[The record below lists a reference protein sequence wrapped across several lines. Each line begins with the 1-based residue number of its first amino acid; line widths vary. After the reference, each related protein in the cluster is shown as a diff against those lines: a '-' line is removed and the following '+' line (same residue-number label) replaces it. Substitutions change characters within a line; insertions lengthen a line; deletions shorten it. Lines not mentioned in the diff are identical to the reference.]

1 MLTNKTKYA
10 LHALTYLAEAAGRGP
25 VLIAEL
31 AREERIPKKFL
42 ERILL
47 DLKTRGILR
56 SQKGK
61 GGGYLLARPAA
72 QISLGDVLRFM
83 DGPLAPVSCVS
94 QTAYAPC
101 RECSDEATCGIR
113 SVMKEV
119 RDAISDVVDATTLA
133 DLVQRSKAAQSAR
146 VETLSYEI

>member
-1 MLTNKTKYA
+1 MLTSKTKYA
-10 LHALTYLAEAAGRGP
+10 LIALQTLARARRDEP
-25 VLIAEL
+25 VLIARI
-31 AREERIPKKFL
+31 AEEESIPRKFL

-47 DLKTRGILR
+47 ELKARGVLR

-61 GGGYLLARPAA
+61 GGGYSLARPPDEIPLAD
-72 QISLGDVLRFM
+72 IVRWM

-101 RECSDEATCGIR
+101 RECRNEACCGIR

-119 RDAISDVVDATTLA
+119 RDAIADILDATTVA
-133 DLVQRSKAAQSAR
+133 DLVRRGQDTRRQ
-146 VETLSYEI
+146 ELTYDI

>member
-1 MLTNKTKYA
+1 MLTKKTKYA
-10 LHALTYLAEAAGRGP
+10 LQALTHLAKAAGRGP
-25 VLIAEL
+25 ILIAEL
-31 AREERIPKKFL
+31 ADAERIPRKFL

-47 DLKTRGILR
+47 DLKSRGVLR

-61 GGGYLLARPAA
+61 GGGYLLARPAHE
-72 QISLGDVLRFM
+72 ITLGELLRFL

-119 RDAISDVVDATTLA
+119 RDAISDIVDATTLA
-133 DLVQRSKAAQSAR
+133 DLVQRSQAAQDAR
-146 VETLSYEI
+146 AEHLVYEI

>member
-1 MLTNKTKYA
+1 MITSKTKYA
-10 LHALTYLAEAAGRGP
+10 LIALQALARAKKDEP
-25 VLIAEL
+25 LLIAQI
-31 AREERIPKKFL
+31 ADEEGIPKKFL

-47 DLKTRGILR
+47 ELKARGILR

-61 GGGYLLARPAA
+61 GGGYSLAKMPEE
-72 QISLGDVLRFM
+72 ISIADIVRWM

-101 RECSDEATCGIR
+101 RECQDEACCGIR

-119 RDAISDVVDATTLA
+119 RDAIAAILGVTSLA
-133 DLVQRSKAAQSAR
+133 DLVRRGREAADASANI
-146 VETLSYEI
+146 LSYEI

>member
-1 MLTNKTKYA
+1 MITRKTKYA
-10 LHALTYLAEAAGRGP
+10 LRALIHLAGRDRQTP
-25 VLIAEL
+25 VLIADL
-31 AREERIPKKFL
+31 AREERIPRKFL

-47 DLKTRGILR
+47 DLKSRGVLR

-61 GGGYLLARPAA
+61 GGGYFLARAPHE
-72 QISLGDVLRFM
+72 ISLGDVLRFL

-119 RDAISDVVDATTLA
+119 RDAIADIVDATTLA
-133 DLVQRSKAAQSAR
+133 DLVQRSRAAQDAR
-146 VETLSYEI
+146 VEHLVYEI

>member
-1 MLTNKTKYA
+1 MLTSKTKYA
-10 LHALTYLAEAAGRGP
+10 LRALMALAREADRGP
-25 VLIAEL
+25 RLIADL
-31 AREERIPKKFL
+31 SREERIPRKFL

-47 DLKTRGILR
+47 ELKSRGVLR

-61 GGGYLLARPAA
+61 GGGYALARSPD
-72 QISLGDVLRFM
+72 QINLTDIVRWM

-101 RECSDEATCGIR
+101 RECTDEASCGIR

-119 RDAISDVVDATTLA
+119 RDAIAQVLDATTLA
-133 DLVQRSKAAQSAR
+133 DLVQRARAAGEREQAL
-146 VETLSYEI
+146 TYDI

>member
-10 LHALTYLAEAAGRGP
+10 LHALTHLAEAAGRGP

-61 GGGYLLARPAA
+61 GGGYLLARPASE
-72 QISLGDVLRFM
+72 ISLGDILRFM

-133 DLVQRSKAAQSAR
+133 DLVQRSKAARSAR
-146 VETLSYEI
+146 ADHLDYEI